1 MNFDPSQIELG
12 LMIPEF
18 IVLAAAIL
26 TLIVDSLLHK
36 EGDRSGES
44 DPRGLT
50 LSLSLFGCVAAAAW
64 LAWGLWQPGVT
75 ETTFGGLFI
84 LDPFAIFFKVVV
96 LVGAALTLLLSDPW
110 LRNRRL
116 NSGAPHALLL
126 FSTSG
131 MMYMVSAGD
140 VLTLFLGLEVMSVPL
155 YCLAATLRWDDRS
168 VESGMKYLVLGA
180 VATAI
185 FLMGVGLLYGFQGL
199 HGAEVNSELGALRD
213 ALLAAPD
220 TPLPG
225 YAYLGGLLLL
235 IGMLFKISAAPFHM
249 WTPDVYE
256 GAPTPFTAF
265 MSVAVKAAGAAVL
278 IRLFGGE
285 VLERLAL
292 DDVLWAIAAMTMIVG
307 NFMALVQDNV
317 KRMLAY
323 SSIAHGGYILVAV
336 LVATPEGQ
344 AAVLYYSL
352 AYTLGNLA
360 AFSVLVY
367 LSTQGHEVERFAD
380 LRGVAVR
387 YPWIGAVMVLAML
400 SLAGMPPLVGFF
412 AKFAIFMSAISEGYV
427 WLTIIGLLTSAVS
440 FAYYLRP
447 IVVMFMRTEPSA
459 RQAVPWNPRLALG
472 MALAAIAIVALGVF
486 TEAYM
491 RWAQAAVTAFSG

>member
-1 MNFDPSQIELG
+1 MNIDTQFS

-26 TLIVDSLLHK
+26 TLIVDGMTHK
-36 EGDRSGES
+36 PGDRSSRS
-44 DPRGLT
+44 DPRNLT
-50 LSLSLFGCVAAAAW
+50 LGLAVLGCVLAALW
-64 LAWGLWQPGVT
+64 LPLMLWQDGASRT
-75 ETTFGGLFI
+75 SFGGLFI
-84 LDPFAIFFKVVV
+84 LDSFAIFFKVVL
-96 LVGAALTLLLSDPW
+96 LVGAALSLLLADPW
-110 LRNRRL
+110 LRNRSL

-140 VLTLFLGLEVMSVPL
+140 MLCLFLGLEVMSVPL

-180 VATAI
+180 MATAI

-199 HGAEVNSELGALRD
+199 HGAEVSSRLDDLRTV
-213 ALLAAPD
+213 LLASPA
-220 TPLPG
+220 TPLPA
-225 YAYLGGLLLL
+225 YAHLGGLLVL
-235 IGMLFKISAAPFHM
+235 IGLLFKISAAPFHM

-265 MSVAVKAAGAAVL
+265 MSVAVKAAGAAVI

-285 VLERLAL
+285 VLARLGLQELLWGVAAL
-292 DDVLWAIAAMTMIVG
+292 TMIVG
-307 NFMALVQDNV
+307 NFMALIQDNV

-336 LVATPEGQ
+336 LAGTEAGQ
-344 AAVLYYSL
+344 AAVLYYTL
-352 AYTLGNLA
+352 AYTVGNIA

-367 LSTQGHEVERFAD
+367 LGSEGHEVERFDD
-380 LRGVAVR
+380 LKGLGAR
-387 YPWIGAVMVLAML
+387 YPWVGVVMAISML

-412 AKFAIFMSAISEGYV
+412 AKFSVFMAAISEGYI
-427 WLTIIGLLTSAVS
+427 WLTVIGLLTSAVS

-447 IVVMFMRTEPSA
+447 MVVMFMSA
-459 RQAVPWNPRLALG
+459 ETSRQRPARWNARLALV
-472 MALAAIAIVALGVF
+472 MALATLAIISLGVF

-491 RWAQAAVTAFSG
+491 RCAKSAVIAFSG